1 MSAPISLQP
10 AAANTARPA
19 RLPAYQTIA
28 GAQLAAQRAAR
39 NESPVQLCQRVIDLG
54 PLTAWSAVDGDARF
68 IVELDTI
75 GGDFTVRP
83 ISAAEVTRLQQAH
96 LRSQVSEYLDEAE
109 RCTVEALKRPDTS
122 AVRRE
127 LFRRAFEMRG
137 LAREVE
143 LKLILGAVIDCDV
156 ASSGRDSRHTEAR

>member
-1 MSAPISLQP
+1 MSAPVSMLP
-10 AAANTARPA
+10 GAANDARAP
-19 RLPAYQTIA
+19 RPTVYQTTH

-54 PLTAWSAVDGDARF
+54 QLNAWAAVDGDARF

-75 GGDFTVRP
+75 GGDWTVRA

-96 LRSQVSEYLDEAE
+96 LRGRVVDYLEEAE
-109 RCTVEALKRPDTS
+109 RCTVEALKRPRES
-122 AVRRE
+122 AVRGE
-127 LFRRAFEMRG
+127 LLRRAAEMRG
-137 LAREVE
+137 LSREVE

-156 ASSGRDSRHTEAR
+156 ASCERDSRVEGL